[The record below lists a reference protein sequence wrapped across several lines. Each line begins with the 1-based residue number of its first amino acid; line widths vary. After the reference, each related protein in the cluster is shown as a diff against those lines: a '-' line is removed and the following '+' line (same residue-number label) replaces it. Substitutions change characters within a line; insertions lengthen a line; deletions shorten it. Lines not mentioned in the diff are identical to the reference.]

1 LIEFINFTLIQ
12 CLLQC
17 IAEIVLNTSFQQFLQ
32 QNYLYIVFAI
42 ILGENFVQADCNC
55 EKEKENNQQ
64 KIGKIISLLC
74 R

>member
-1 LIEFINFTLIQ
+1 VPLAVHCGNCFEYFISAVF
-12 CLLQC
+12 
-17 IAEIVLNTSFQQFLQ
+17 AG
-32 QNYLYIVFAI
+32 NYLYIVFAI

-55 EKEKENNQQ
+55 EKKKENNQQ